1 MFDELL
7 AHPGVE
13 EIVELRSTFGFM
25 AYHGGSLEEVTD
37 VVATA
42 AAEQAG
48 ASLYA
53 VLQPAGFRWH
63 IPSTEVRP
71 EQSQALAEF
80 LDHVE
85 VVVTVHGY
93 GREGMWTTLL
103 VGGQNRTL
111 ADHVASHLRPALP
124 DYTIATDLD
133 EIPSALARAAP
144 REPGEPAPR
153 RRRAARAAA
162 AGARAQPDLEGL
174 GGTGA
179 RAAHRRADRGLGGRG
194 DDLAPRARGGRCA
207 THRRHAL

>member
-7 AHPGVE
+7 AHEGVE

-42 AAEQAG
+42 AAEKAG

-53 VLQPAGFRWH
+53 VVQPPDFRWH

-71 EQSQALAEF
+71 EHSAALARVPRSRRGRRDRARLRARGL
-80 LDHVE
+80 LDDAA
-85 VVVTVHGY
+85 
-93 GREGMWTTLL
+93 RSAD
-103 VGGQNRTL
+103 RTAAL

-133 EIPSALARAAP
+133 SIPLALRGLASG
-144 REPGEPAPR
+144 EPGEPAAGGGVQLELPPR
-153 RRRAARAAA
+153 VRGR
-162 AGARAQPDLEGL
+162 QPDLEGL
-174 GGTGA
+174 GRPGT
-179 RAAHRRADRGLGGRG
+179 RAP
-194 DDLAPRARGGRCA
+194 APSR
-207 THRRHAL
+207 